1 MISNNSMKMFLT
13 LPLVSALTLGLTT
26 LSIPK
31 AYAQTTLTS
40 KQHTRTIQRSFF
52 GCKIGE
58 TNQTQFLQSMKTYS
72 DIQVKKQDNLT
83 LPLKA
88 RYYVYGLPF
97 AGVPTRSI
105 IFTFYEDVLVSV
117 VMRYYETSDSEL
129 FFHLS
134 LLPEYKRRYKGLAV
148 DLSTALSQEEQAL
161 THALYY
167 DGTTALLI
175 GTEYYIRYFNLKLFN
190 KMRAYSTSEL

>member
-1 MISNNSMKMFLT
+1 MK
-13 LPLVSALTLGLTT
+13 A
-26 LSIPK
+26 
-31 AYAQTTLTS
+31 
-40 KQHTRTIQRSFF
+40 
-52 GCKIGE
+52 
-58 TNQTQFLQSMKTYS
+58 YS

-148 DLSTALSQEEQAL
+148 DLSIALSQEEQAL
-161 THALYY
+161 TYALYY

>member
-1 MISNNSMKMFLT
+1 MNKLQILLLFSVFSINLIPFSISDT
-13 LPLVSALTLGLTT
+13 
-26 LSIPK
+26 
-31 AYAQTTLTS
+31 YAQTPLTS
-40 KQHTRTIQRSFF
+40 KQHTRAIQRSFF

-58 TNQTQFLQSMKTYS
+58 TNQTQFLQSMKAYS

-129 FFHLS
+129 FFQLS
-134 LLPEYKRRYKGLAV
+134 LLPEYKR
-148 DLSTALSQEEQAL
+148 
-161 THALYY
+161 
-167 DGTTALLI
+167 
-175 GTEYYIRYFNLKLFN
+175 
-190 KMRAYSTSEL
+190 